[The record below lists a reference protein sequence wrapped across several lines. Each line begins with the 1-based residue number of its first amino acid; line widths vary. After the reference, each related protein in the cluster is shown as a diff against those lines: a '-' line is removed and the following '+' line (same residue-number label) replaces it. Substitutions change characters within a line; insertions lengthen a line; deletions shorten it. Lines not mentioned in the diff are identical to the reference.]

1 MVKKKTS
8 DKQINFTKYLSII
21 LLIISIIILGL
32 TFFINILPN
41 QYLFVL
47 AILISVIDLII
58 IKFLLS
64 KSVFKNVIGVILAII
79 TIIIMVL
86 GINYELS
93 TVDFFKQFGF
103 NSYKTEHYNI
113 IVLKNGNFKEIDELN
128 NKKIGRLT
136 LDNREGLKEADKK
149 LGKKINFEVY
159 EVEDISDLIT
169 NLLSKEIDAILL
181 EDAQLEIL
189 SEENEIIYEKLA
201 IIYTIE
207 VELEIKKVGK
217 EVDII
222 KEPFTIYISGIDTYG
237 SITKVSRSDV
247 NILVTINPK
256 TNKILL
262 TNIPRDYYVN
272 LAEINE
278 KDKLTHAGIYGI
290 ETSLKTIENLLD
302 IQINYY
308 VKVNFSS
315 LIKIV
320 DSLDG
325 VNVNSAYD
333 FTTIDGY
340 TFKKGIN
347 KLNGEAALS
356 FSRERKAFL
365 EGDRIRGENQTR
377 VLAAIIEKACSSS
390 IIMNYND
397 LLKALKGSFIT
408 NLEDS
413 KIRGF
418 IKKQISNPTIFTVE
432 SISLNGTDSS
442 NYTYSYKK
450 NKLYVMEP
458 SIESIES
465 AKSKI
470 KSILNN

>member
-1 MVKKKTS
+1 MTKKKKT
-8 DKQINFTKYLSII
+8 KQQEFTKYLSMTII
-21 LLIISIIILGL
+21 IISVILLGL
-32 TFFINILPN
+32 TFFINLLPN
-41 QYLFVL
+41 QYLLVVF
-47 AILISVIDLII
+47 ILIGIIDLII
-58 IKFLLS
+58 IKFLLA
-64 KSVFKNVIGVILAII
+64 KSLFKNIIGVFLAII
-79 TIIIMVL
+79 IIIIMVL

-93 TVDFFKQFGF
+93 TIDFLKKFGF
-103 NSYKTEHYNI
+103 NSYKTECYNVV
-113 IVLKNGNFKEIDELN
+113 VLKDGAFKDIDDLN
-128 NKKIGRLT
+128 NKEIGRLT
-136 LDNREGLKEADKK
+136 LDNREGLREADKK
-149 LGKKINFEVY
+149 IGKKVNFETF
-159 EVEDISDLIT
+159 EVDDISDLIT
-169 NLLSKEIDAILL
+169 NLLSQEIDAILL

-189 SEENEIIYEKLA
+189 AEENQIVYENLA

-217 EVDII
+217 EVDIT
-222 KEPFTIYISGIDTYG
+222 KDAFTIYISGVDTYG

-247 NILVTINPK
+247 NILMTVNPM

-262 TNIPRDYYVN
+262 TSIPRDYYVT
-272 LAEINE
+272 LAGINE

-302 IQINYY
+302 IEINYY

-320 DSLDG
+320 EALNG
-325 VNVNSAYD
+325 IKVNSAYD

-347 KLNGEAALS
+347 TLNGEEALS

-377 VLAAIIEKACSSS
+377 VLSAIIEKVTSPT
-390 IIMNYND
+390 IITNYNN
-397 LLKALKGSFIT
+397 LLKALSGSFIT
-408 NLEDS
+408 NLDDS
-413 KIRGF
+413 KIKEF
-418 IKKQISNPTIFTVE
+418 IKKQISNPSSFVVA

-458 SIESIES
+458 RLDSIES
-465 AKSKI
+465 AKNEI
-470 KSILNN
+470 MEILSN